1 MFIIIG
7 YTLVINSAIEV
18 RKEFVNLNK
27 DISDLFLTLRLK
39 LLSTIESVAID
50 SSTNQS
56 EGFCFC
62 FEQINDK
69 KW

>member
-18 RKEFVNLNK
+18 RKEFVNLSK

-50 SSTNQS
+50 LSKNQLD
-56 EGFCFC
+56 GFCCC

-69 KW
+69 K